1 MSANKHILVG
11 FGGSGL
17 AAIAAFAK
25 WVAQDYK
32 IRLQAKEDYA
42 FILCDTDKVD
52 IENSQNKIQKILPDV
67 ITKTIQLGREHGNQ
81 KFHEFANNKLTQHA
95 GNKRVM
101 DSWWYNSDQTPFLA
115 SNLEYSIENGAGQC
129 PAVSNFLAWT
139 STKISE
145 EIRNIKTE
153 LQHKSI
159 GSDPQNMQVSSYL
172 IAGLA
177 GGTGRGCWAP
187 LGMQMAQ
194 VLEGLETKPTGFFFD
209 ATCFEGKTKPNQFVK
224 LQTNSLTGISE
235 IIAWLKNSHNKS
247 QGTKPAYFMPNL
259 ASPDRVESD
268 VIKTGLD
275 PIVQAFLFGNQSRS
289 GKISGNNIY
298 EMVATSIFAQINQNG
313 IHRTQINE
321 GFNRLGSIGT
331 SQYYVP
337 ATDLQSEFCDLVR
350 QRVPESLKKA
360 TQADSQKVMEVLK
373 RLTPLFEAASQSD
386 KNTVQG
392 VIYGALQPAFAS
404 FKKELT
410 AKLESNKPLDAIA
423 YVNQYNKLPDG
434 VLEKAVK
441 QGVNKITETDNQNI
455 SLLDTIRHNIVK
467 DAEDLSVA
475 GLGLIIN
482 AYINCL
488 RQYEKVVQNLGNAPK
503 CELAQYIQTCLK
515 FDNGLFGL
523 GKKINNEEKD
533 LILQQCDVFFRSLV
547 SSKTEKNIGSELKIE
562 MSKIIDALKSWKH
575 SYEEII
581 GAFKT
586 SKPEN
591 INANTLSY
599 ILVSKEHPF
608 SPETNLG
615 GQRLVSRVL
624 KPVLNDQKL
633 EEIIEAT
640 KSESEDYKKYVK
652 ELNETIKL
660 ACIGS
665 KTEIDSPKGCTA
677 DLQNQIKQKIKKI
690 QEAVNVDHFKLE
702 ENFEFREVVNTLV
715 NEWVNLLNSEK
726 VQQDRI
732 RQDDL
737 NDQFKRVFGMPL
749 VRITGDDKKTFLKP
763 DLDTVLVS
771 MGEDLCQTCDP
782 LLDYIK
788 KDSSIVDEVKL
799 FLPKSNNEGHNKSWA
814 EIGKKIDSK
823 STKDVKINVDSERT
837 SSSPFLMLAHTTCW
851 VNYGSSSNND
861 PHVDDIKTLD
871 YRNLP
876 EVNRWLVGAED
887 KGGASYFNLS
897 EFGAGTY
904 GFGYISP
911 RFVKNPVWS
920 EMRWKPWAKLAID
933 KEAEAER
940 LHTDALAWA
949 LVSYSPDFAESLD
962 DSAGNAVRNEYK
974 NMSEDTD
981 VDIQEIGNSLNRLA
995 TKHPGFALKPFLV
1008 GPGRSGEARWV
1019 INRNLLTIRNRKI
1032 VEGTDRESEPLKLKT
1047 YDSLLAILEEMKNDP
1062 SIAKRIL
1069 AEKELVKSTFD
1080 YAKIERFLADCVVRN
1095 LTEELKRVESIP
1107 QRKIHVPV
1115 ATEILTAA
1123 KRWRDSCPEAE

>member
-17 AAIAAFAK
+17 EALATFAK

-42 FILCDTDKVD
+42 FILCDTDKAE
-52 IENSQNKIQKILPDV
+52 IELAKNKIERILPDV

-81 KFHEFANNKLTQHA
+81 KFHQFANSKLAQHA
-95 GNKRVM
+95 GNSRVTA
-101 DSWWYNSDQTPFLA
+101 SWWYNSDQTPFIA
-115 SNLEYSIENGAGQC
+115 SNLEYSIEKGAGQC

-139 STKISE
+139 SGKISE
-145 EIRNIKTE
+145 EIQNIKSE

-194 VLEGLETKPTGFFFD
+194 ALEGMETRPTGFFFD
-209 ATCFEGKTKPNQFVK
+209 ATCFEGITQQDQFVK

-235 IIAWLKNSHNKS
+235 ITAWLKNSDNKNID
-247 QGTKPAYFMPNL
+247 TKPAYFMPNL
-259 ASPDRVESD
+259 ASPNMAESD
-268 VIKTGLD
+268 IIKTGFD
-275 PIVQAFLFGNQSRS
+275 PIIQAFLFGNRSRS
-289 GKISGNNIY
+289 GKISKSNIF
-298 EMVATSIFAQINQNG
+298 EMVATSIFAQINQNA

-321 GFNRLGSIGT
+321 GFKRLGSIGT

-337 ATDLQSEFCDLVR
+337 ATDLQLQICDLVR
-350 QRVPESLKKA
+350 QRVPGSFKKS
-360 TQADSQKVMEVLK
+360 TQTDRAKVDEVK
-373 RLTPLFEAASQSD
+373 ARLSPLFDVKSQSE
-386 KNTVQG
+386 KNTVKG
-392 VIYGALQPAFAS
+392 VIYEALQPAFVL
-404 FKKELT
+404 FKRELSE
-410 AKLESNKPLDAIA
+410 KLKDSSEAMVYIRD
-423 YVNQYNKLPDG
+423 YKLPAG
-434 VLEKAVK
+434 VLEKGVE
-441 QGVNKITETDNQNI
+441 QGINKITKTDNANSPEDRI
-455 SLLDTIRHNIVK
+455 RLDIVNDSK
-467 DAEDLSVA
+467 NLSIA
-475 GLGLIIN
+475 GLGLIID
-482 AYINCL
+482 AYIDCL
-488 RQYEKVVQNLGNAPK
+488 GKYEDVVKSLAAAPK
-503 CELAQYIQTCLK
+503 VDLGKLIEEKQAQGDAFLGI
-515 FDNGLFGL
+515 
-523 GKKINNEEKD
+523 GKKINTEEKD
-533 LILQQCDVFFRSLV
+533 QILLQCDIFLKSLV
-547 SSKTEKNIGSELKIE
+547 NSKGNLGSLLKNRING
-562 MSKIIDALKSWKH
+562 IINSLKSWKN
-575 SYEEII
+575 SYEEILKS
-581 GAFKT
+581 FKT
-586 SKPEN
+586 SNTEN
-591 INANTLSY
+591 INSKTLAY
-599 ILVSKEHPF
+599 ILVSNENPF
-608 SPETNLG
+608 SPETSSG
-615 GQRLVSRVL
+615 GERLVSRML
-624 KPVLNDQKL
+624 KPILDNEKL

-640 KSESEDYKKYVK
+640 KSE
-652 ELNETIKL
+652 NEGYRKSVAEITKMVSI

-665 KTEIDSPKGCTA
+665 EIESDSPTGCTA
-677 DLQNQIKQKIKKI
+677 DFQNKIRQKISEI
-690 QEAVNVDHFKLE
+690 QSEINVDQFKLE
-702 ENFEFREVVNTLV
+702 EKFEFREVVETLV
-715 NEWVNLLNSEK
+715 NEWVKLLNSEK
-726 VQQDRI
+726 VQQDRS
-732 RQDDL
+732 RQDEL
-737 NDQFKRVFGMPL
+737 NNQFKRVFGMEL
-749 VRITGDDKKTFLKP
+749 DRNTGDDKKTFLKP
-763 DLDTVLVS
+763 DLDSVLVS

-782 LLDYIK
+782 LLDYK
-788 KDSSIVDEVKL
+788 KADRAKFDEVKL
-799 FLPKSNNEGHNKSWA
+799 FLPNSNNAAHVKSWKD
-814 EIGKKIDSK
+814 IGNKIN
-823 STKDVKINVDSERT
+823 TKERTDVKISVDSERS

-851 VNYGSSSNND
+851 VNYGTSANNL
-861 PHVDDIKTLD
+861 PHLDDVKTLD
-871 YRNLP
+871 YRKLP
-876 EVNRWLVGAED
+876 EVNRWLIGTED

-911 RFVKNPVWS
+911 RFVKDPVWS

-933 KEAEAER
+933 REVEAER

>member
-1 MSANKHILVG
+1 MSAYKHILVG

-17 AAIAAFAK
+17 AAITAFAK

-42 FILCDTDKVD
+42 FILCDTDKVE
-52 IENSQNKIQKILPDV
+52 IEDTQSKIHTILPDV
-67 ITKTIQLGREHGNQ
+67 ITKTIQLGREYGDR
-81 KFHEFANNKLTQHA
+81 KFHQFANDKLKNHA
-95 GNKRVM
+95 KNSRVM
-101 DSWWYNSDQTPFLA
+101 DSWWYNSDHTPFIA
-115 SNLEYSIENGAGQC
+115 SKLEYSIENGAGQC

-139 STKISE
+139 STKLSA

-194 VLEGLETKPTGFFFD
+194 ALEGLETKPTGFFFD
-209 ATCFEGKTKPNQFVK
+209 ATCFEGKTKSDQFVK

-235 IIAWLKNSHNKS
+235 ITAWLKNSDNKNID
-247 QGTKPAYFMPNL
+247 TKPAYFMPNL
-259 ASPDRVESD
+259 ASPDRAESD

-275 PIVQAFLFGNQSRS
+275 PIIQAFLFGNQSRS
-289 GKISGNNIY
+289 GKISANNIY
-298 EMVATSIFAQINQNG
+298 EMVATSIFAQINQND
-313 IHRTQINE
+313 IHRTQINQ
-321 GFNRLGSIGT
+321 GFQRLGSIGT

-360 TQADSQKVMEVLK
+360 TQADSLKETEVKRRLK
-373 RLTPLFEAASQSD
+373 PLFEAASQSE
-386 KNTVQG
+386 KNTVMG

-423 YVNQYNKLPDG
+423 YVTQYKLPDG

-441 QGVNKITETDNQNI
+441 QGVNKITEIDNQNI
-455 SLLDTIRHNIVK
+455 SLLDAVRLDIVK
-467 DAEDLSVA
+467 DVESLSVA

-482 AYINCL
+482 AYVNCL
-488 RQYEKVVQNLGNAPK
+488 GQYEKVIQTLGTAPK
-503 CELAQYIQTCLK
+503 SELAQYISTCIK
-515 FDNGLFGL
+515 EDNGLFGL

-533 LILQQCDVFFRSLV
+533 RILQQSDIFLRSLV
-547 SSKTEKNIGSELKIE
+547 NSKTKTNIGSEFKKEINV
-562 MSKIIDALKSWKH
+562 IIDALKSWKH
-575 SYEEII
+575 SYDEII
-581 GAFKT
+581 GTFKT
-586 SKPEN
+586 SKPEIIDPN
-591 INANTLSY
+591 SLSY
-599 ILVSKEHPF
+599 ILVSDKRPF

-624 KPVLNDQKL
+624 KPILNDQRL

-640 KSESEDYKKYVK
+640 KSESEDYKKNVR

-665 KTEIDSPKGCTA
+665 KTDSPKGCTA

-702 ENFEFREVVNTLV
+702 ENFEFLEVVKSLV

-726 VQQDRI
+726 VQQDRA
-732 RQDDL
+732 RQDEL

-749 VRITGDDKKTFLKP
+749 VRITGDDKRTFSKP
-763 DLDTVLVS
+763 DLDAVLVS
-771 MGEDLCQTCDP
+771 MSVDLCQTCDP
-782 LLDYIK
+782 LLDYRK
-788 KDSSIVDEVKL
+788 ADSAIVDEVKL
-799 FLPKSNNEGHNKSWA
+799 FLPKSNNEAHNKSWA
-814 EIGKKIDSK
+814 DIGKKIAAKDI
-823 STKDVKINVDSERT
+823 KDVKIFVDSQRT

-851 VNYGSSSNND
+851 VNYGSSSNKET
-861 PHVDDIKTLD
+861 HLDDIKTLD

-876 EVNRWLVGAED
+876 EVNRWLIGAED

-911 RFVKNPVWS
+911 RFVKDPVWS

-933 KEAEAER
+933 KEVEAER
-940 LHTDALAWA
+940 LHHDALAWA
-949 LVSYSPDFAESLD
+949 LVSYNSEFAESLD
-962 DSAGNAVRNEYK
+962 DSARNAVRNEYK
-974 NMSEDTD
+974 NMSENSD

-995 TKHPGFALKPFLV
+995 TKHPGLALKPFLV

-1019 INRNLLTIRNRKI
+1019 INRNLLTNRNKKI

-1047 YDSLLAILEEMKNDP
+1047 YDSLLAILEEMKKDP

-1069 AEKELVKSTFD
+1069 DEKELVKSTFD
-1080 YAKIERFLADCVVRN
+1080 YAKIERFLADCVLRN

-1107 QRKIHVPV
+1107 QRKMHVPV

>member
-17 AAIAAFAK
+17 AALATFAK

-52 IENSQNKIQKILPDV
+52 IENTQSEIHKILPDV
-67 ITKTIQLGREHGNQ
+67 ITKTIQLGREYGDR
-81 KFHEFANNKLTQHA
+81 KFHQFANDKLKNHA
-95 GNKRVM
+95 GNSRVM
-101 DSWWYNSDQTPFLA
+101 DSWWYNSDQTPFIA

-145 EIRNIKTE
+145 EIRNIKAE

-194 VLEGLETKPTGFFFD
+194 ALEGLETKPTGFFFD
-209 ATCFEGKTKPNQFVK
+209 ATCFEGKTKSDQFVK

-235 IIAWLKNSHNKS
+235 ITAWLKNSNNKIK
-247 QGTKPAYFMPNL
+247 GTKPAYFMPNL
-259 ASPDRVESD
+259 ASPDRAESD

-298 EMVATSIFAQINQNG
+298 EMVATSIFAQINQND

-321 GFNRLGSIGT
+321 GFKRLGSIGT

-337 ATDLQSEFCDLVR
+337 ATDLQSEFRDLVR

-360 TQADSQKVMEVLK
+360 TQADSLKENEVLR

-386 KNTVQG
+386 KNTVMG

-410 AKLESNKPLDAIA
+410 AKLESNKPADAIA
-423 YVNQYNKLPDG
+423 YVTQYNKLPDG
-434 VLEKAVK
+434 VLEKAVQ
-441 QGVNKITETDNQNI
+441 QGVNKITLTDNQNI
-455 SLLDTIRHNIVK
+455 SLLNAIRLNIVK
-467 DAEDLSVA
+467 DVENLSIA
-475 GLGLIIN
+475 GVGLIIN
-482 AYINCL
+482 AYMNCL
-488 RQYEKVVQNLGNAPK
+488 GQYERVIQTLGTAPK
-503 CELAQYIQTCLK
+503 SELAQYINTCLK
-515 FDNGLFGL
+515 EGDGLFGL
-523 GKKINNEEKD
+523 GKKINSEEKD
-533 LILQQCDVFFRSLV
+533 LILQQSDVFLRSLV
-547 SSKTEKNIGSELKIE
+547 STKPEKNIGSVLKKE
-562 MSKIIDALKSWKH
+562 MNAIIDALKSWKH

-581 GAFKT
+581 GTFKT

-591 INANTLSY
+591 INADALPY
-599 ILVSKEHPF
+599 ILVSKDHPF
-608 SPETNLG
+608 SPKTNLG

-624 KPVLNDQKL
+624 KPILNDQRL

-640 KSESEDYKKYVK
+640 KSESEDYKKYVL
-652 ELNETIKL
+652 ELNKTIKL

-665 KTEIDSPKGCTA
+665 KTEESPKGCTA

-690 QEAVNVDHFKLE
+690 QEEVNVDHFKLE

-715 NEWVNLLNSEK
+715 NEWVSLLNSEK
-726 VQQDRI
+726 VQQDRT

-737 NDQFKRVFGMPL
+737 NNQFKRIFGMPL
-749 VRITGDDKKTFLKP
+749 VRITGDDKRTFLKP

-782 LLDYIK
+782 LLDYK
-788 KDSSIVDEVKL
+788 KADSAIVDQVKL
-799 FLPKSNNEGHNKSWA
+799 FLPKSNNEAHDKSWEDIGQKIA
-814 EIGKKIDSK
+814 AKEIN
-823 STKDVKINVDSERT
+823 DVKISVDSKRT

-861 PHVDDIKTLD
+861 THLDDIKTLD

-876 EVNRWLVGAED
+876 EVNRWLIGAED

-911 RFVKNPVWS
+911 RFVKDPVWS

-974 NMSEDTD
+974 NMSADTD

-995 TKHPGFALKPFLV
+995 TKHPGLALKPFLM

-1019 INRNLLTIRNRKI
+1019 INRNLLTNRNKKI
-1032 VEGTDRESEPLKLKT
+1032 VEGTDRESEPLKLKS
-1047 YDSLLAILEEMKNDP
+1047 YDSLLAILEEMKKDP

-1069 AEKELVKSTFD
+1069 DEKELVKSTFD
-1080 YAKIERFLADCVVRN
+1080 YAKIERFLASCVVRN

-1107 QRKIHVPV
+1107 QRKMHVPV
-1115 ATEILTAA
+1115 ATEILAA
-1123 KRWRDSCPEAE
+1123 ATRWRDSCPEAE